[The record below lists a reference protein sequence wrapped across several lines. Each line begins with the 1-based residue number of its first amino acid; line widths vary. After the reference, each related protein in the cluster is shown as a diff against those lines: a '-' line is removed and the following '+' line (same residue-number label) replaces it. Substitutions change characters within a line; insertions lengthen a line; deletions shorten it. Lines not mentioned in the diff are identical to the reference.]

1 MNPDQILAEAD
12 RCVKCGL
19 CLPHCPT
26 YRITRDEGDSP
37 RGRVSLM
44 QALVSKAVDSQNLHR
59 HLDRCLGC
67 LACETACPSGV
78 RYGALIDAVRACG
91 QTAVRAIDRGRIS

>member
-1 MNPDQILAEAD
+1 MNPKQILTEAD

-26 YRITRDEGDSP
+26 YRLTRDEGDSP

-44 QALVSKAVDSQNLHR
+44 QALVSGSLESPGLYR

-67 LACETACPSGV
+67 LACESACPSGV
-78 RYGALIDAVRACG
+78 KYGTLIDADRAL
-91 QTAVRAIDRGRIS
+91 QPDRIA